1 MNWLQEPNLQGA
13 GCGNVVITDFVLCS
27 QSMDLLL
34 EFEFLKEMYSNVMQ
48 NRMGLSLHG
57 GTPP

>member
-1 MNWLQEPNLQGA
+1 MDELASGAKPKA

-57 GTPP
+57 GTS